1 MFKHALK
8 DIYIGKN
15 SGQLLDPSDIEF
27 SFYSYGRHLD
37 EDGEIA
43 KYPSF
48 NLVTHTYDKCFNHNV
63 TVQNISQSED
73 IDIAKAH
80 LLCTEL
86 SNIIIRIR
94 QNSNSAENEYLE
106 FLFKQIT
113 DWIDEGYNILSR
125 YDTEV
130 EKMKN
135 KKIINLL
142 NKLEENL
149 HFEE

>member
-27 SFYSYGRHLD
+27 SFYSYGRHID

-48 NLVTHTYDKCFNHNV
+48 NLVTHTYDECFNHNV

-86 SNIIIRIR
+86 CDIVISIC
-94 QNSNSAENEYLE
+94 QNSNINEDEYIE
-106 FLFKQIT
+106 FLFKQIN
-113 DWIDEGYNILSR
+113 DWIDEGYTILAQ
-125 YDTEV
+125 YDIEV
-130 EKMKN
+130 VEDG
-135 KKIINLL
+135 
-142 NKLEENL
+142 EESS
-149 HFEE
+149 EW

>member
-1 MFKHALK
+1 MFKHALT

-15 SGQLLDPSDIEF
+15 SRQLLDPSDIEF

-37 EDGEIA
+37 ENGEIA

-48 NLVTHTYDKCFNHNV
+48 NLVTHTYDECFNHNV

-86 SNIIIRIR
+86 CDIVISIC
-94 QNSNSAENEYLE
+94 QNSSINEDEYIE
-106 FLFKQIT
+106 FLFNQMN
-113 DWIDEGYNILSR
+113 DWIDEGYTILAQ
-125 YDTEV
+125 YDLEV
-130 EKMKN
+130 VEDG
-135 KKIINLL
+135 
-142 NKLEENL
+142 EESS
-149 HFEE
+149 EG

>member
-8 DIYIGKN
+8 DIYVGKN

-48 NLVTHTYDKCFNHNV
+48 NLVTHTYDECFNHNV

-86 SNIIIRIR
+86 CDIVISIC
-94 QNSNSAENEYLE
+94 QNSNITEDEYVEL
-106 FLFKQIT
+106 LFNQMN
-113 DWIDEGYNILSR
+113 DWINEGYTILSL
-125 YDTEV
+125 YDAEV
-130 EKMKN
+130 EEDG
-135 KKIINLL
+135 
-142 NKLEENL
+142 EESS
-149 HFEE
+149 EG

>member
-15 SGQLLDPSDIEF
+15 SRQLLDPSDIEF

-37 EDGEIA
+37 ENGEIA

-48 NLVTHTYDKCFNHNV
+48 NLVTHTYDECFNHNV

-73 IDIAKAH
+73 IDKAKAH

-86 SNIIIRIR
+86 CDIVISIC
-94 QNSNSAENEYLE
+94 QNSNINEDEYIE
-106 FLFKQIT
+106 FLFKQIN
-113 DWIDEGYNILSR
+113 DWIDEGYTILAQ
-125 YDTEV
+125 YDIEV
-130 EKMKN
+130 GEDG
-135 KKIINLL
+135 
-142 NKLEENL
+142 EESS
-149 HFEE
+149 EG